1 MHLSDRVQS
10 AILAQKSARK
20 ERSIRWLV
28 ALSTLPTLGV
38 VAAFGIVPQ
47 SQHEYVQVRTV
58 AEELPLP
65 SLANLV
71 APAYEFWREE
81 KIQRGDTVASILVR
95 LSVTDPAAIDF
106 LRTTTEA
113 HSLRQLIPGKS
124 VRAKTTQDG
133 QLLALRYL
141 NNGAELLVERQGESF
156 RVSEEPAFLEQRTLM
171 QSGEIR
177 SSLFAAT
184 DAAGLPD
191 AVALQIAE
199 IFASD
204 IDFHRDL
211 RQGDRFTVV
220 YEMGYSDGEP
230 AKVGRVLAAEFVNQ
244 GKAYRAVYFQA
255 SGKSGAYYAPDGKSL
270 RKAFLRSPL
279 EFSRISSGFT
289 TNRFHPVLKEWR
301 AHRGVDYAAATGT
314 RIRATA
320 DGVVAFV
327 GRQGGYGNLVILQ
340 HAGKYSTAYGHLSGF
355 TKGLRR
361 GQRVNQGEIIGYVG
375 MTGLATGP
383 HLHYEFRVGGA
394 QIDPLKV
401 ALPVA
406 EPITPGR
413 VPAFRAASEPLLTRL
428 DLLRQVNLASL
439 D

>member
-1 MHLSDRVQS
+1 MHLPDCAQS
-10 AILAQKSARK
+10 AILAQKPARK

-28 ALSTLPTLGV
+28 ALSTLPTLGM

-47 SQHEYVQVRTV
+47 SQVEYVQVRTV

-65 SLANLV
+65 SLANFV
-71 APAYEFWREE
+71 APPYEFWREE
-81 KIQRGDTVASILVR
+81 KIQRGDTMASILAR
-95 LSVTDPAAIDF
+95 LTVVDPAAVNF

-113 HSLRQLIPGKS
+113 RSLRRLIPGKS

-141 NNGAELLVERQGESF
+141 NNGAEFLVERQGEGF
-156 RVSEEPAFLEQRTLM
+156 KVSEEPAFLEQRVLM

-191 AVALQIAE
+191 PVALQIAD

-211 RQGDRFTVV
+211 RQGDRFSVV
-220 YEMGYSDGEP
+220 YEMGYSNGEP
-230 AKVGRVLAAEFVNQ
+230 VKVGRVLAVEFINQ
-244 GKAYRAVYFQA
+244 GKAYRAVYFET
-255 SGKSGAYYAPDGKSL
+255 SKKSGGYYAPDGKSL

-279 EFSRISSGFT
+279 EFSRISSGFAA
-289 TNRFHPVLKEWR
+289 NRYHPVLKEWR
-301 AHRGVDYAAATGT
+301 AHRGIDYAAPAGT

-320 DGVVAFV
+320 DGIVAFA
-327 GRQGGYGNLVILQ
+327 GRQGGYGNLIILG
-340 HAGKYSTAYGHLSGF
+340 HPGKYSTAYGHLSGF
-355 TKGLRR
+355 AKGLRR
-361 GQRVNQGEIIGYVG
+361 GRRVIQGEIIGYVG

-394 QIDPLKV
+394 QVDPLKV

-406 EPITPGR
+406 EPIAPR
-413 VPAFRAASEPLLTRL
+413 LVPAFKAASEPLVTRL
-428 DLLRQVNLASL
+428 DLLRPVNLARL